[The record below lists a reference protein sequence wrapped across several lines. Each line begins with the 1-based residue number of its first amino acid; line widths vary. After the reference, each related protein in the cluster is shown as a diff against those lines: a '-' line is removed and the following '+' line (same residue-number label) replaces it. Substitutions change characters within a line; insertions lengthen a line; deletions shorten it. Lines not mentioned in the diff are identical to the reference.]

1 MAGPNPNLEGAFA
14 AIRQEH
20 ADTVPIRQEPVVALP
35 SKKIAEL
42 AARDR
47 LLTMFLQSREG
58 AGGLTAYGTS
68 VSEALRRPAAH
79 VDTVLKRAKPH
90 INT

>member
-1 MAGPNPNLEGAFA
+1 VAEPNPNLEGAFA

-47 LLTMFLQSREG
+47 LLTS